1 MNSLNISALQRNRD
15 AIVSD
20 LVVNDVIDKLISK
33 LVINEEDKG
42 LIDKEVVIDDKTI
55 YLIDQHLH
63 LYDWYLRYFIKVK
76 AKRFIKNNLFLYFVG
91 IFAFFKEFFNLT
103 KLF

>member
-42 LIDKEVVIDDKTI
+42 LIDKEVVIDDKDNI
-55 YLIDQHLH
+55 SNRSALA
-63 LYDWYLRYFIKVK
+63 FI
-76 AKRFIKNNLFLYFVG
+76 
-91 IFAFFKEFFNLT
+91 
-103 KLF
+103 

>member
-1 MNSLNISALQRNRD
+1 MI
-15 AIVSD
+15 
-20 LVVNDVIDKLISK
+20 
-33 LVINEEDKG
+33 
-42 LIDKEVVIDDKTI
+42 KTI

-63 LYDWYLRYFIKVK
+63 LYDWYLRYFIKIK